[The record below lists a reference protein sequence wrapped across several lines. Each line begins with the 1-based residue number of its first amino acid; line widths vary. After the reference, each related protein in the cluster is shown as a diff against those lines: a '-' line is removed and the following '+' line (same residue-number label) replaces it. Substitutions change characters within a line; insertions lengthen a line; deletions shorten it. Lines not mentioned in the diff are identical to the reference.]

1 MRGTLHTIWC
11 LVEFIYKI
19 IFFYLPFEVLQRY
32 GVSQQIQEVLEGS
45 ALLIIAKQLFLLGL
59 QDTQAHLRRA
69 ANATGLRRSRLPA
82 PPSEAGQGWAA
93 ATLRGLRGPETP
105 PCCQHPLCTTERAV
119 QRHNVLSTHFAPPNV
134 PPSCQRGQVQSP
146 FSHQEIPAVKL
157 LRTTS
162 DQEKDVRIKQG

>member
-82 PPSEAGQGWAA
+82 PPSEAAQGWAA

-105 PCCQHPLCTTERAV
+105 PCCQHPLCTTERASQLPV
-119 QRHNVLSTHFAPPNV
+119 WAGSEPFQPPRN
-134 PPSCQRGQVQSP
+134 SSSKAAENN
-146 FSHQEIPAVKL
+146 F
-157 LRTTS
+157 
-162 DQEKDVRIKQG
+162 